1 MLVLRMFLVA
11 LCVALLPVACAI
23 AADQGTAQVEE
34 QIDEQIDEQVRE
46 VVSRS
51 VKFLTNLK
59 HLRMTAEFGFDVL
72 QEDGQMLEF
81 GSHQEIT
88 IQRPDHFRIE
98 VDRRDGAS
106 GNVVYD
112 GKEIVLFNP
121 EQAVYAKAPFTG
133 EIDDAFDFLAETLQ
147 RPVPLRDFFASDLGD
162 ILLEKI
168 ESGLYVE
175 ESTVAGVLCDHVALR
190 NNNVDYQIWIAKG
203 DEPLPRRMII
213 THKNEE
219 GWPQFWAQFLE
230 WDLSPKIAN
239 GAFTYDPP
247 KDAERIPVA
256 ELDEKIPE
264 EGGQP

>member
-1 MLVLRMFLVA
+1 MLVFRMFLVT
-11 LCVALLPVACAI
+11 LCMALLSVATAS
-23 AADQGTAQVEE
+23 ATGQDAAQVEE
-34 QIDEQIDEQVRE
+34 QIDEQARE

-51 VKFLTNLK
+51 VNFLTNLK

-72 QEDGQMLEF
+72 QDNGQMLEF

-88 IQRPDHFRIE
+88 VQRPDRFRIE

-133 EIDDAFDFLAETLQ
+133 EIDDAFDFLAEKLQ
-147 RPVPLRDFFASDLGD
+147 RPVPLRDFFASDLGA
-162 ILLEKI
+162 ILLATI

-190 NNNVDYQIWIAKG
+190 NDNVDYQIWIAKG

-219 GWPQFWAQFLE
+219 GNPQFWAQFLK
-230 WDLSPKIAN
+230 WDLSPKIAD
-239 GAFTYDPP
+239 GDFIYDPP
-247 KDAERIPVA
+247 ENAERIPVA
-256 ELDEKIPE
+256 ELDERVPE
-264 EGGQP
+264 EGGQL

>member
-1 MLVLRMFLVA
+1 MLVFRMFLVA
-11 LCVALLPVACAI
+11 LCMAMLPVATAT
-23 AADQGTAQVEE
+23 AVDQGTVQV
-34 QIDEQIDEQVRE
+34 DEQARE

-51 VKFLTNLK
+51 VNFLTNLK
-59 HLRMTAEFGFDVL
+59 QLRMTAEFGFDVL
-72 QEDGQMLEF
+72 QKDGQMLEF

-98 VDRRDGAS
+98 VDRRDGVS

-121 EQAVYAKAPFTG
+121 EQAVYARAPFAG
-133 EIDDAFDFLAETLQ
+133 EIDDAFDFLAEKLQ

-162 ILLEKI
+162 ILLATI
-168 ESGLYVE
+168 ASGLYVE

-190 NNNVDYQIWIAKG
+190 NDNVDYQIWIAKG

-219 GWPQFWAQFLE
+219 GWPQFWAQFQK
-230 WDLSPKIAN
+230 WNLSPKITDAD
-239 GAFTYDPP
+239 FTYAPP
-247 KDAERIPVA
+247 EGAERIPVA
-256 ELDEKIPE
+256 ELDERVSE